1 MQTKGRN
8 MCHTPIS
15 IHMQMRVKLS
25 FVCLLKN
32 VNIYNEPNVNAK
44 NNYRLIKDN
53 ADDERNVMCGR
64 QSAALSLA
72 HLFGYARAG
81 RMRRRRRQVQWSAAQ
96 SVVALMNCPQMK
108 KVKQKTLY
116 LTVVLQLSRAEG
128 QSSAFLTYHT
138 RLTNALNTH
147 IYYIF
152 IHSSVYCLL
161 FLFVNYTWLFFLQPP
176 PLFSLSTHTFSCLF
190 FRFLVFGFLYFV
202 FLPTCSLIMPL
213 LCLFACYCCFFGTWG
228 KWKLSDGLA
237 FITN

>member
-1 MQTKGRN
+1 

-81 RMRRRRRQVQWSAAQ
+81 RMRRRRRQVQ
-96 SVVALMNCPQMK
+96 
-108 KVKQKTLY
+108 
-116 LTVVLQLSRAEG
+116 
-128 QSSAFLTYHT
+128 
-138 RLTNALNTH
+138 
-147 IYYIF
+147 
-152 IHSSVYCLL
+152 
-161 FLFVNYTWLFFLQPP
+161 
-176 PLFSLSTHTFSCLF
+176 
-190 FRFLVFGFLYFV
+190 
-202 FLPTCSLIMPL
+202 
-213 LCLFACYCCFFGTWG
+213 
-228 KWKLSDGLA
+228 
-237 FITN
+237 